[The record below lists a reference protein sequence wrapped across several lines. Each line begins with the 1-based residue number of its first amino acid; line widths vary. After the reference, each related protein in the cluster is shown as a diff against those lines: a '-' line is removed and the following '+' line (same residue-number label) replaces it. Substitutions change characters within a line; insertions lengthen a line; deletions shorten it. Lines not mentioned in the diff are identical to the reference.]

1 MSDITPLVLVGLV
14 GIGVGFALGILI
26 CSFRGKRNIEEDNQP
41 VAPQTSPIIPPTYNE
56 PIPTDLVP
64 EKIIQPPSLNLV
76 DAMSRV
82 IQPKASD
89 FDEPTISITG
99 QIDEI
104 LQEKLMDSPIKDWT
118 VRLVEDP
125 GKGVVV
131 MVGMEKYDGVEAV
144 PDTEIRYLIR
154 SAVTEWENRTS
165 ADNSEDS
172 SV

>member
-1 MSDITPLVLVGLV
+1 MSEIMPLVFAGLI
-14 GIGVGFALGILI
+14 GIGVGFASGILI
-26 CSFRGKRNIEEDNQP
+26 CSLRGERNIEEENQP
-41 VAPQTSPIIPPTYNE
+41 AVSQASPIIPPTYSE
-56 PIPTDLVP
+56 PIPAEPVP

-89 FDEPTISITG
+89 FDKPTVSITG

-104 LQEKLMDSPIKDWT
+104 LQEKLMDSPVKDQA

-131 MVGMEKYDGVEAV
+131 MVGMDKYDGVEAV
-144 PDTEIRYLIR
+144 PDPEVRYLIR
-154 SAVTEWENRTS
+154 SAVSEWENRTS
-165 ADNSEDS
+165 VDDSEDS